1 MFPVRTSVPTRYPP
15 AVTWTLIAVNCA
27 LFLFQLSLSPAEL
40 EWFLV
45 NFALI
50 PAQYF
55 APQALGLPEPTPTDY
70 LPFVSNMFLHAG
82 WLHLILNMWTLWLFG
97 PVIEDRLGPGRYL
110 MFYLVCGVAAS
121 AAHAMFN
128 PTSVVPA
135 LGASGAIA
143 GVMGAF
149 LRLFPFARVIVL
161 VPILFLPLFFELHAI
176 VYVGFWFLVQIL
188 QGTYELFVP
197 SADGGGVAWWAHIG
211 GFVAGFAFGSLLQ
224 PLRRA
229 YRPYYADEGVYG
241 FTPLGYR

>member
-1 MFPVRTSVPTRYPP
+1 MFPLRTSVPTRYPP
-15 AVTWTLIAVNCA
+15 TVTWTLIAANCVI
-27 LFLFQLSLSPAEL
+27 FLFQISLSPAEQ

-50 PAQYF
+50 PARYF
-55 APQALGLPEPTPTDY
+55 APEAFGLPEPTLFDY
-70 LPFVSNMFLHAG
+70 LPFASNMFLHGG

-97 PVIEDRLGPGRYL
+97 PVIEDRFGPGRYL
-110 MFYLVCGVAAS
+110 MFYLVCGIAAS

-128 PTSVVPA
+128 PISVVPA

-161 VPILFLPLFFELHAI
+161 VPVLFLPLFFELHAVI
-176 VYVGFWFLVQIL
+176 YVGFWFLVQIF
-188 QGTYELFVP
+188 QGTFELFMR
-197 SADGGGVAWWAHIG
+197 STDGGGVAWWAHIG
-211 GFVAGFAFGSLLQ
+211 GFVVGFAFGSLLQ
-224 PLRRA
+224 PPRRA